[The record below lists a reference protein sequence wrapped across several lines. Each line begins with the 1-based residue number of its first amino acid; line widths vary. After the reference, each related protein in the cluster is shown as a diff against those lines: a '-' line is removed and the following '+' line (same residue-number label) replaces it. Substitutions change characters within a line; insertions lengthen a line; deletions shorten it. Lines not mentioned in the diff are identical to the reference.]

1 MRDRYVDLYLR
12 ISHGRPGAGLDVQER
27 DCREWAERHGLTVR
41 AVHVDL
47 GRSGFNETV
56 ERHGFEAALTAVTSG
71 VVGTLVVWKL
81 DRLSRRGVAHLHRV
95 LNELDTNGG
104 RLVSVKDSLDSSD
117 HTSRVVMEKLAEL
130 AFTESEN
137 LSLRVRSAKQYLRAN
152 GRWIGGAASYGLV
165 VKDGRLAVDPATGPT
180 VREMARRILNGE
192 TLSQVTAWLNSAGIA
207 APRGGQ
213 WNVGSVSQLIRG
225 PATAG
230 LLPETLKNASGAFT
244 AQVQP
249 WRDPQTGETVSV
261 MAEGEEPLIFP
272 ADRDRIVAL
281 LEARSAWWSAKRGS
295 STSAEPGG
303 HLLTGLLR
311 CAGCGSRMSKNGNS
325 YRCQAVR
332 IGRPCAAPGGAYK
345 SALEEAISRRW
356 NEKLAAL
363 EAGDPL
369 AEEVVHRWM
378 SARSPRESAQL
389 AVLNKAVAQDRDT
402 LAQIDEDHHIHGT
415 LTRED
420 HELLALPL
428 AASIT
433 ELERRIDELFPCAD
447 DPWSLIS
454 LADLRSDFANAG
466 VVQRRE
472 LLRFALDEVWV
483 SQGIRGQRFDDGA
496 RLAFVW
502 ATSPPTVTGD
512 NDLLVAAAKQR
523 IGARRS

>member
-1 MRDRYVDLYLR
+1 
-12 ISHGRPGAGLDVQER
+12 
-27 DCREWAERHGLTVR
+27 
-41 AVHVDL
+41 
-47 GRSGFNETV
+47 
-56 ERHGFEAALTAVTSG
+56 
-71 VVGTLVVWKL
+71 
-81 DRLSRRGVAHLHRV
+81 
-95 LNELDTNGG
+95 
-104 RLVSVKDSLDSSD
+104 
-117 HTSRVVMEKLAEL
+117 
-130 AFTESEN
+130 
-137 LSLRVRSAKQYLRAN
+137 
-152 GRWIGGAASYGLV
+152 
-165 VKDGRLAVDPATGPT
+165 
-180 VREMARRILNGE
+180 
-192 TLSQVTAWLNSAGIA
+192 
-207 APRGGQ
+207 
-213 WNVGSVSQLIRG
+213 
-225 PATAG
+225 
-230 LLPETLKNASGAFT
+230 
-244 AQVQP
+244 
-249 WRDPQTGETVSV
+249 
-261 MAEGEEPLIFP
+261 
-272 ADRDRIVAL
+272 
-281 LEARSAWWSAKRGS
+281 
-295 STSAEPGG
+295 
-303 HLLTGLLR
+303 
-311 CAGCGSRMSKNGNS
+311 
-325 YRCQAVR
+325 
-332 IGRPCAAPGGAYK
+332 
-345 SALEEAISRRW
+345 
-356 NEKLAAL
+356 
-363 EAGDPL
+363 
-369 AEEVVHRWM
+369 M